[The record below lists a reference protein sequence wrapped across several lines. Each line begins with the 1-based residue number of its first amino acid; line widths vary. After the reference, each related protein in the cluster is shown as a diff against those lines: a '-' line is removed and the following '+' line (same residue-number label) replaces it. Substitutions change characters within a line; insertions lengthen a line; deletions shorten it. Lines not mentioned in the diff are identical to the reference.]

1 MKRNPPSPATLQR
14 PRIGDWASHGITA
27 VQTAP
32 IHEQVLNELRT
43 AMMCGTFAPGEA
55 ITIRELARV
64 FGVSPMP
71 VRDALG
77 RLVAEGALEMPN
89 ARSFRVPRMSY
100 RQYIEL
106 CEFRALV
113 ESYALERAYTTSPAS
128 NLDETERLNESFAK
142 ALQRQDYADALIWGR
157 RFMFS
162 LYSGGSAEAILMPH
176 IEKLWLRSGPLL
188 PIRNH
193 AMSRQPGGIER
204 EVDVHRSVIAAL
216 REQQVSEAAR
226 RLRDDI
232 LDGYRVYLSEHD
244 FQTEDGPPAA

>member
-1 MKRNPPSPATLQR
+1 MKQKNPLPATLQR
-14 PRIGDWASHGITA
+14 PRIGDWAKHGLSTL
-27 VQTAP
+27 QTAP

-55 ITIRELARV
+55 ITIRELAKV
-64 FGVSPMP
+64 FSVSPMP

-89 ARSFRVPRMSY
+89 ARSFRIPEMTY
-100 RQYIEL
+100 REYIEL

-113 ESYALERAYTTSPAS
+113 ESYALERAYATSPTS
-128 NLDETERLNESFAK
+128 NLDDSERLNDAFAE
-142 ALQRQDYADALIWGR
+142 ALQRKDYADALIWGR

-162 LYSGGSAEAILMPH
+162 LYSGGSAEAIMMPH

-188 PIRNH
+188 PLRNH

-204 EVDVHRSVIAAL
+204 EVDVHRRVIAAL
-216 REQQVSEAAR
+216 RDQQVSDAAR
-226 RLRDDI
+226 LLRDDI
-232 LDGYRVYLSEHD
+232 CDGYRVYLSEQD
-244 FQTEDGPPAA
+244 FRAETPAPAA